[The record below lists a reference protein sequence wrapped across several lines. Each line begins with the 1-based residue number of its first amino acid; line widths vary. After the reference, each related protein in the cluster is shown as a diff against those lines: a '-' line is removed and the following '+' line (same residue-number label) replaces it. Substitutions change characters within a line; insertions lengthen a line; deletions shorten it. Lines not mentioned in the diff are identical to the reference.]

1 MWWGFLVLGSKQ
13 HCGYCVITSIAV
25 SDAEDLG
32 CSVAVPD
39 SQQPV
44 AAIWVVKDSLVD
56 DVVGIACIA
65 LVSTEMGGDDD
76 CEVVTTPLKTKG
88 AWVGF
93 GCPRFNT
100 FFHLVLYA

>member
-44 AAIWVVKDSLVD
+44 APTWVVKDTLVD

-65 LVSTEMGGDDD
+65 LVSTEMGKG
-76 CEVVTTPLKTKG
+76 EIKGSVRGAKEINRPL
-88 AWVGF
+88 
-93 GCPRFNT
+93 
-100 FFHLVLYA
+100 